1 MTSIPVNAKIDL
13 AGDRA
18 PHSYAALT
26 LMSWLSKFLGRPPL
40 PAVDVAGMNV
50 APERLAALRNDD
62 QFLISY
68 PRSGN
73 TWVRH
78 LLREVILFN
87 RPDLPPPEAL
97 WMLIPDLH
105 VHDMDHPARVR
116 FRMPTRIFKS
126 HNLRALRGRRMV
138 YVFREPA
145 DALTSYY
152 HFHLREKIEPELVAA
167 GPEAFCRAFLP
178 GWCEHLQLALDE
190 RAVAPGRV
198 LLVAYEMLLN
208 NGAPE
213 LGRIADF
220 YGLPSNQAGLTAAI
234 DKARF
239 EKLRER
245 EMQNPQHPDE
255 YFFRKGRSGTGREEL
270 SAEIQELIA
279 ATAQPLYSRAR
290 SIAEGANGGTDL

>member
-1 MTSIPVNAKIDL
+1 MN
-13 AGDRA
+13 
-18 PHSYAALT
+18 
-26 LMSWLSKFLGRPPL
+26 WLSKILGRQPP

-50 APERLAALRNDD
+50 APERLEALRPDD
-62 QFLISY
+62 QFLVSY

-78 LLREVILFN
+78 LLREIILLS
-87 RPDLPPPEAL
+87 RPDLPAPEAL

-116 FRMPTRIFKS
+116 FKMPTRIFKS

-138 YVFREPA
+138 YIFREPG

-152 HFHLREKIEPELVAA
+152 HFHVRERIEPEMVAG
-167 GPEAFCRAFLP
+167 GPDLFCRTFLP

-190 RAVAPGRV
+190 HAVAPERL
-198 LLVAYEMLLN
+198 LLVAYEMLLRD
-208 NGAPE
+208 GVRA

-220 YGLPSNQAGLTAAI
+220 LGLPVDEAGLATAVE
-234 DKARF
+234 KARF

-245 EMQNPQHPDE
+245 EAQNPQHPDE
-255 YFFRKGRSGTGREEL
+255 YFFRKGRPGTGREEL
-270 SAEIQELIA
+270 SEETQAAIA
-279 ATAQPLYSRAR
+279 ATAQPLYNCACAF
-290 SIAEGANGGTDL
+290 AEGGQKS